1 MTLSPKAVEAAAR
14 AIIKAR
20 QEWRDREGPFGVYYL
35 PYSVAGQHAVRDFRP
50 GAEAKIVSRFDTHEE
65 AMAEC
70 ALLTEQHFLAAALA
84 VDGLCL
90 VPKEP
95 TAKMIAAA
103 FPTEGER
110 SPPDD
115 MKIGAEAILILEGG
129 RDCGSITGPA
139 VIEAASMCKD
149 YRAMLAAAS
158 DGDPPRKTEG

>member
-1 MTLSPKAVEAAAR
+1 MTLSPRAIEAAIEEYRGGGSCCSEDAMR
-14 AIIKAR
+14 AAI
-20 QEWRDREGPFGVYYL
+20 E
-35 PYSVAGQHAVRDFRP
+35 S
-50 GAEAKIVSRFDTHEE
+50 
-65 AMAEC
+65 
-70 ALLTEQHFLAAALA
+70 ALA

-110 SPPDD
+110 PPPDD

-149 YRAMLAAAS
+149 YRKMLAAAS
-158 DGDPPRKTEG
+158 DGDSPRKTEGK

>member
-1 MTLSPKAVEAAAR
+1 MTLSPRAIEDAVKAIDKLDHRKAISMADLTRQIAEAAITA
-14 AIIKAR
+14 
-20 QEWRDREGPFGVYYL
+20 YL
-35 PYSVAGQHAVRDFRP
+35 
-50 GAEAKIVSRFDTHEE
+50 T
-65 AMAEC
+65 
-70 ALLTEQHFLAAALA
+70 ALA

-110 SPPDD
+110 PPPDD

-158 DGDPPRKTEG
+158 DGDPPRQEKL